1 MYSSYLIQTKN
12 NNNKSIFKSNI
23 NQSFQEDASYEYKN
37 YIYNTHR
44 MTESD
49 LSEKI
54 EKYIDTK
61 EEKLLYKNMIHK
73 IDKDDP
79 PNKLFNF
86 GYSINYYSKYDYLFK
101 FQGNLSKK
109 EFIQKTQKIR
119 TYPLHLKQTLFLS
132 KNLADIRNKD
142 FSFIKINFN
151 EIRKKGNKL
160 YKKKK
165 FHESLETYFEA
176 YSLLNYLQF
185 TGTKSYNN
193 LIQNN
198 MPILDSDIKE
208 VKVFSNIL
216 DDESEYNVD
225 DTIVSILL
233 CLSNNFMELRNFNDA
248 LNCLNEAHKYDDSN
262 PNVLFR
268 RSQCILYNKEST
280 SEEYKQA
287 IHDINKACNYFY
299 DSKKEPPIIFK
310 QQKKMLQEVI
320 YNKNTFEKNQI
331 LKFISDAVAAY
342 LKYNNKESWENYIRK
357 RNIQQDIQF
366 KVLNIMKKKYK
377 MIIMYYIETKNKE
390 KLNLAFE
397 EREQFMEKF
406 MGFEFFYNLN
416 INNML
421 ENVLEYD
428 KNDGNLLTHEIK
440 EMFKLK
446 GFLNFLEYFK
456 NKIADSIF
464 QDGNFNVKIITYAI
478 SKINSE
484 KKDKNKDNNES
495 SESYLSQIEN
505 VNKNNNTIPDNFS
518 ISVTFILLL
527 FSLFFISY
535 QYFLFLSNINLDNP
549 QLFG

>member
-1 MYSSYLIQTKN
+1 MYSNNLGLHTKN
-12 NNNKSIFKSNI
+12 SKNYFKSNM
-23 NQSFQEDASYEYKN
+23 NQSFQEDASYDFQSYVYSQK
-37 YIYNTHR
+37 
-44 MTESD
+44 MTESE
-49 LSEKI
+49 LSENL
-54 EKYIDTK
+54 ENFFDK
-61 EEKLLYKNMIHK
+61 EENYKNLFNK

-86 GYSINYYSKYDYLFK
+86 HYSINYYSKYDYLFK

-119 TYPLHLKQTLFLS
+119 NYPLHLKQTLFLS
-132 KNLADIRNKD
+132 KNLSDIRNKD

-185 TGTKSYNN
+185 TGPKSYNN
-193 LIQNN
+193 LIQNH

-208 VKVFSNIL
+208 INVFSNIV

-233 CLSNNFMELRNFNDA
+233 CLSNNFMELSHFNDA
-248 LNCLNEAHKYDDSN
+248 LNCLNEANNYDDSN

-268 RSQCILYNKEST
+268 RSQCVLYNKNSN
-280 SEEYKQA
+280 SEDYKQA
-287 IHDINKACNYFY
+287 MQDINKACKYFS
-299 DSKKEPPIIFK
+299 DRKVEPPIIFK

-320 YNKNTFEKNQI
+320 SNKNIFEKNQI
-331 LKFISDAVAAY
+331 IKFISDAINAY
-342 LKYNNKESWENYIRK
+342 LSYNNKQSWENYIRK
-357 RNIQQDIQF
+357 TNIQQDLQF

-397 EREQFMEKF
+397 ERDQFMEKY
-406 MGFEFFYNLN
+406 MGFKFFYKLN
-416 INNML
+416 IINML
-421 ENVLEYD
+421 ETVLKYEE
-428 KNDGNLLTHEIK
+428 NDTNSLKYKIK
-440 EMFKLK
+440 ELIKLK
-446 GFLNFLEYFK
+446 SFLNFLEYFK
-456 NKIADSIF
+456 NKRADSIF
-464 QDGNFNVKIITYAI
+464 QDGNFNIKIITYAI

-484 KKDKNKDNNES
+484 KKYKNKDNNES
-495 SESYLSQIEN
+495 SESYSSNIEK
-505 VNKNNNTIPDNFS
+505 VIKNNNTIPDNFS

-527 FSLFFISY
+527 FSLFFICY
-535 QYFLFLSNINLDNP
+535 QYFLFLSNFNFDNP